1 MRISSGTISIAVLA
15 TLVASAPAFALDGS
29 PSPNTFS
36 GAAPQA
42 AAAVTAPSAG
52 DAFRRATDALKA
64 GEKSRAVISLQYA
77 ADHGHGFAL
86 WQLGRMY
93 ADGDGVKRD
102 DLRAF
107 EYFQKF
113 ADTHADDNPA
123 VPRARFVA
131 NAFVALGHYYLDGIP
146 NTQVVQSP
154 ELARRMFAHAASYF
168 GDPEAQYQ
176 LATLYL
182 DGTGVARD
190 AKRAVPWL
198 VLSANKGH
206 YKAQAMLGRIL
217 FNGEHGTR
225 QRATGLMWLTIACD
239 GPGAKL
245 PWIEQ
250 LRETS
255 VQQAT
260 DDERALALILLK
272 RWVEG
277 RRE

>member
-1 MRISSGTISIAVLA
+1 MRIFSTLA
-15 TLVASAPAFALDGS
+15 TAALVATTFGGEAGRALDGS
-29 PSPNTFS
+29 PSPNTFG
-36 GAAPQA
+36 GAAQS
-42 AAAVTAPSAG
+42 AAAVAAPSAG
-52 DAFRRATDALKA
+52 DAFRRATEALKT

-131 NAFVALGHYYLDGIP
+131 NAFVALGQYYLEGIP
-146 NTQVVQSP
+146 NTAVVQSP

-168 GDPEAQYQ
+168 GDPEAQFQ
-176 LATLYL
+176 LASLYV
-182 DGTGVARD
+182 DGNGVSRD
-190 AKRAVPWL
+190 PKRAVPWL
-198 VLSANKGH
+198 VLGANKGH
-206 YKAQAMLGRIL
+206 YKSQALLGRIL

-225 QRATGLMWLTIACD
+225 QRASGLMWLTVACD
-239 GPGAKL
+239 GPGGKVQ
-245 PWIEQ
+245 WIAQ
-250 LRETS
+250 QRENA

-260 DDERALALILLK
+260 EDERAMALILLK